1 MDGQRIVPRCIY
13 FRIQLDRFLVN
24 DMTEAVIIAILG
36 SGAFSALVSGI
47 VSMIS
52 ERRKEKK
59 GDSKC
64 IMMLMAD
71 AIYTKGERL
80 SKEDKVESEE
90 LKLFVDMYDL
100 YKKKGGNGYADDLKN
115 KVTSK
120 PLM

>member
-1 MDGQRIVPRCIY
+1 M
-13 FRIQLDRFLVN
+13 N
-24 DMTEAVIIAILG
+24 DMTEAIIIAILG
-36 SGAFSALVSGI
+36 SGAFSALVSGV